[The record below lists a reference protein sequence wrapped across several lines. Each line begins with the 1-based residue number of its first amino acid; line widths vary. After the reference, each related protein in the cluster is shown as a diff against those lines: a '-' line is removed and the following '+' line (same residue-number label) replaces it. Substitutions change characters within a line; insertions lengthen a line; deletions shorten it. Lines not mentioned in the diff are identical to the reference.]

1 MKRVRTKKS
10 EQGRILIPVKRFNPG
25 TPPVTP
31 KTDHSKGVRKIKGPF
46 LPPCCDQFQVAQEG
60 YRN

>member
-1 MKRVRTKKS
+1 MKNGKEMMKRVRTKKL
-10 EQGRILIPVKRFNPG
+10 EQGCNFIPVKRFNPG

-46 LPPCCDQFQVAQEG
+46 LPP
-60 YRN
+60 